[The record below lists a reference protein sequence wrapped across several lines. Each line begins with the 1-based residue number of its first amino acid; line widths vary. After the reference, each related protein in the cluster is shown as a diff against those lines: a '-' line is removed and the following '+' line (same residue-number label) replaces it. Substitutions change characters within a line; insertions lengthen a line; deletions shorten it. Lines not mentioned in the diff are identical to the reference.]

1 MKNQRLLQIFFVSLI
16 FILIIYLLNSPILEE
31 FVTRAEY
38 KPGVTILFG
47 DYYLLISWLEC
58 HYLGF
63 DVYKLESIKNC
74 PSFSTIILYGPLW
87 LYLPFNDVLK
97 IFYLEYL
104 PFLTILLFVASLT
117 KIINP
122 KNFIEYTF
130 LILAILNPSTLL
142 LFQRLGFDIFVFILV
157 IFINFNRV
165 YFINWFTIFCLTFIK
180 IYPAI
185 LGINIFLENIERS
198 FIKNLILIFSII
210 LISTIYLYVNYD
222 VYKISLIDGGFN
234 ISQAGYHFLF
244 SLNSL
249 PKIFKYIFNLNY
261 IFMLFIF
268 YFVFILMT
276 KWFYNK
282 LSSDY
287 IKITENTFSKNG
299 KLFILGGYVIL
310 FCFVTYSNYIY
321 REVFILL
328 LLPYLISLKNK
339 NINNLLN
346 FLFFLII
353 VRFLIL
359 FPYAYLNV
367 NDGIMYVDG
376 VRQFSKQFLISISIK
391 SIFDF
396 IMMSLVSSILFLKSK
411 KFFQFKKESLSN
423 K

>member
-1 MKNQRLLQIFFVSLI
+1 
-16 FILIIYLLNSPILEE
+16 
-31 FVTRAEY
+31 
-38 KPGVTILFG
+38 
-47 DYYLLISWLEC
+47 
-58 HYLGF
+58 
-63 DVYKLESIKNC
+63 
-74 PSFSTIILYGPLW
+74 
-87 LYLPFNDVLK
+87 
-97 IFYLEYL
+97 
-104 PFLTILLFVASLT
+104 
-117 KIINP
+117 
-122 KNFIEYTF
+122 
-130 LILAILNPSTLL
+130 
-142 LFQRLGFDIFVFILV
+142 
-157 IFINFNRV
+157 
-165 YFINWFTIFCLTFIK
+165 
-180 IYPAI
+180 
-185 LGINIFLENIERS
+185 
-198 FIKNLILIFSII
+198 
-210 LISTIYLYVNYD
+210 
-222 VYKISLIDGGFN
+222 
-234 ISQAGYHFLF
+234 
-244 SLNSL
+244 
-249 PKIFKYIFNLNY
+249 
-261 IFMLFIF
+261 
-268 YFVFILMT
+268 MT

>member
-1 MKNQRLLQIFFVSLI
+1 
-16 FILIIYLLNSPILEE
+16 
-31 FVTRAEY
+31 
-38 KPGVTILFG
+38 
-47 DYYLLISWLEC
+47 
-58 HYLGF
+58 
-63 DVYKLESIKNC
+63 
-74 PSFSTIILYGPLW
+74 
-87 LYLPFNDVLK
+87 
-97 IFYLEYL
+97 
-104 PFLTILLFVASLT
+104 
-117 KIINP
+117 
-122 KNFIEYTF
+122 
-130 LILAILNPSTLL
+130 
-142 LFQRLGFDIFVFILV
+142 
-157 IFINFNRV
+157 
-165 YFINWFTIFCLTFIK
+165 
-180 IYPAI
+180 
-185 LGINIFLENIERS
+185 
-198 FIKNLILIFSII
+198 
-210 LISTIYLYVNYD
+210 
-222 VYKISLIDGGFN
+222 
-234 ISQAGYHFLF
+234 
-244 SLNSL
+244 
-249 PKIFKYIFNLNY
+249 
-261 IFMLFIF
+261 MLFIF
-268 YFVFILMT
+268 YFIFILMT